1 MTGEGQV
8 AVFVAVDGTHVAP
21 RATRFEAPDPAK
33 RAPLLRRLC
42 PEIGRGSRS
51 GMQFAWLRAA
61 PEGTAAPSPSSPLK
75 ENFLWAR
82 TFDTVGGR
90 RQALLAFREGYNTTW
105 LVERFKTPVIVR
117 QNQLLPA
124 ARAA

>member
-1 MTGEGQV
+1 VG
-8 AVFVAVDGTHVAP
+8 AD
-21 RATRFEAPDPAK
+21 
-33 RAPLLRRLC
+33 LRHR
-42 PEIGRGSRS
+42 RGS
-51 GMQFAWLRAA
+51 
-61 PEGTAAPSPSSPLK
+61 
-75 ENFLWAR
+75 
-82 TFDTVGGR
+82 